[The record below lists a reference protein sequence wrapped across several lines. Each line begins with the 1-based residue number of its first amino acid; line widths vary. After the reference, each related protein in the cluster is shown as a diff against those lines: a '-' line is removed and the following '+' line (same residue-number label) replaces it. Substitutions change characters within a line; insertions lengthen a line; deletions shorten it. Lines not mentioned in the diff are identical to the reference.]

1 MKGGGTMLFNYKDI
15 NSLTVVLINS
25 KEVGNATARQIRIY
39 NSIASLLSAYVDNF
53 VNYYIYNSTNIT
65 SKFIVSITDCLKFIP
80 ADTTMSIPLLYLYK
94 MILQLRITTQLEIG
108 AMYKYEEA
116 HHMFISRMNKS
127 ISYYHNDILDYI
139 YKNPSVLDDPTL
151 FNLARNIFP
160 ADFINSIRAP
170 LRWSVRA
177 SVPAPVRAS
186 VPAKKELRL
195 SEPIKKPIK
204 IDNKAWHEWNPLEP
218 WKYETDDNGNTIS
231 NKDAKPKIGFT
242 MDREKLEKI
251 KTTFILPEI
260 NYPLLQKAVIFLLD
274 FPLIGKFTERMEC
287 RAYHGIYHY
296 GHYIKKYGFSRI
308 LDIKM
313 SKEIQLED
321 LLYYDKQYNI
331 LIGSERML
339 YIDIESPEFQ
349 NKKGNYLPGKLERLP
364 RDGRFGLHTITLF
377 NLAQA
382 QSPAQEEEIR
392 DEYNMSGMY
401 LKEELSP
408 FYSSIDAY
416 KLSSAYKLSPEYKEP
431 TKLQVDNKKNILNIT
446 IGEEKY
452 VYNMS
457 TPGIP
462 SHVWFNQRLMK
473 YCTIKNGYFFKKL
486 IEYLKDKHDLNT
498 NFIEYT
504 SEMETK
510 MQTEMKTLTDK
521 TEISTID
528 LDNLLISNPSIVLP
542 ILPEM
547 STKQQQVVEQEQ
559 LKAQEQLETE
569 RLNAEKEAHKK
580 LMALQLK
587 KQQELRAQQLK
598 ERQLKAQHK
607 TPVNRIHFSRLSQ
620 SFEPS
625 IETRQPLQLVPRELP
640 RRPIL
645 PEMSSKQRQLNALRN
660 TPYFPRTLSRTL
672 HRNQQSRGGYTRNKN
687 TRNKNT
693 RNKNTRKTIKN
704 TSRRQTYK
712 STELKS
718 RLV

>member
-15 NSLTVVLINS
+15 NSLTVVVINS

-39 NSIASLLSAYVDNF
+39 NSIASLLSAYLENF

-65 SKFIVSITDCLKFIP
+65 SKFIVPIADCLKFIP

-108 AMYKYEEA
+108 AIYDKG
-116 HHMFISRMNKS
+116 HHNFISKMNRS
-127 ISYYHNDILDYI
+127 ISYYHNDVLDYI
-139 YKNPSVLDDPTL
+139 YKNPSILGDPTL
-151 FNLARNIFP
+151 LDIARNIFP
-160 ADFINSIRAP
+160 ADFINSIKAP
-170 LRWSVRA
+170 LRWS
-177 SVPAPVRAS
+177 P
-186 VPAKKELRL
+186 VPAKRELRL
-195 SEPIKKPIK
+195 TEPIKKPIK
-204 IDNKAWHEWNPLEP
+204 IDNQAWHEWNPLEP

-242 MDREKLEKI
+242 MDRQKLEKI
-251 KTTFILPEI
+251 KTTFILPKI
-260 NYPLLQKAVIFLLD
+260 DYDLLQKAVIFLLD

-331 LIGSERML
+331 LIGSKDML
-339 YIDIESPEFQ
+339 VITESPEFQ

-401 LKEELSP
+401 LKEELPP

-431 TKLQVDNKKNILNIT
+431 TKLQVDNKKNILTIT
-446 IGEEKY
+446 IGEENY
-452 VYNMS
+452 VYNIS

-462 SHVWFNQRLMK
+462 SHVWFNRRLMK

-510 MQTEMKTLTDK
+510 MKTEMKTLTDK

-569 RLNAEKEAHKK
+569 RLNAEKEAQKK
-580 LMALQLK
+580 LMAPQLK
-587 KQQELRAQQLK
+587 KQQELREQQLK

-607 TPVNRIHFSRLSQ
+607 TPVNRIQFSRLSQ

-625 IETRQPLQLVPRELP
+625 LETRQPLQLVP

-645 PEMSSKQRQLNALRN
+645 PEMSSKQRQLNAFRN

-672 HRNQQSRGGYTRNKN
+672 HRNQQSRGGYTRKTIKNTRNKN